1 MFTLATNRQKK
12 VFCSFSISFFRY
24 YHQKTKKNCS
34 IVADCASQIEILHV
48 ILKMDFHHYVAFK
61 MYEGG
66 GVGGGHW
73 ELLFSFLLKRRKG
86 KWAKS
91 IWSKKKKKRKGKVF
105 GDIVFSP
112 QLRRVQSHIMLQ
124 QQSADAPMLPLSK
137 FILVYPRG

>member
-1 MFTLATNRQKK
+1 
-12 VFCSFSISFFRY
+12 
-24 YHQKTKKNCS
+24 
-34 IVADCASQIEILHV
+34 
-48 ILKMDFHHYVAFK
+48 MDFCHYVAFK

-66 GVGGGHW
+66 GVGGEEVGGVHW

-91 IWSKKKKKRKGKVF
+91 IWREKKKGKVF

-112 QLRRVQSHIMLQ
+112 QLRRLQSHIMLQ